1 MRRSWTWCP
10 TTTSWGTSISLTGI
24 QDPSIQFSTSTGNL
38 DDDDDDDDDEKDDDD
53 DDLEPSFILKI
64 PDNLDPRSFNMIFS
78 FYRQGN
84 IDNDDDQDFDC
95 FDQYHP

>member
-38 DDDDDDDDDEKDDDD
+38 DDDDEKDDDD
-53 DDLEPSFILKI
+53 DD
-64 PDNLDPRSFNMIFS
+64 DNGD
-78 FYRQGN
+78 YDG
-84 IDNDDDQDFDC
+84 DDDVKPGC
-95 FDQYHP
+95 PEG